1 MSAIAKDASVTL
13 ITGVPGNGKSLR
25 VVWYIRDALKAGE
38 QVFVCNLNGLTSEGA
53 WTGWVPFD
61 DPTRWEDLPAGSI
74 LVVDEAQK
82 FFRAATGTV
91 PAYIKAMETI
101 RHLGIRLILI
111 TQHPALIH
119 ANIRALIGRHE
130 HLVRSNGKPS
140 AKVYIRASV
149 IDNVR
154 SDAAL
159 AREDSTD
166 WAYPTD
172 CYGAYK
178 SAEVHTVKRT
188 VPHKM
193 KRALIFLGL
202 AGLIAALAVYLVGKD
217 LGQPDDVAPSAT
229 TPTSSIFGSSSSRT
243 PDVVIRTAEDYA
255 TNFRPLIPAMPWT
268 MPATVSREPVSQPE
282 VYCISSD
289 VSCRCL
295 TEQGTRYELPDDT
308 CRDIAR
314 YGPSYNPFRQPLAS
328 FQGHADSASLPS
340 PPAAA
345 ELPGKTSAPTSI
357 AAPAMPSAASSSTP
371 YGSVHAY
378 GDIGVK

>member
-13 ITGVPGNGKSLR
+13 ITGVPGNGKTLR
-25 VVWYIRDALKAGE
+25 VVWYIRDALNAGE
-38 QVFVCNLNGLTSEGA
+38 QVFVCNLNGLSSDGA
-53 WTGWVPFD
+53 WAGWVPFD

-91 PAYIKAMETI
+91 PGYIKAMETI

-159 AREDSTD
+159 AREDSTE
-166 WAYPTD
+166 WSYPTD
-172 CYGAYK
+172 CYGAYT

-188 VPHKM
+188 VPHKL
-193 KRALIFLGL
+193 KRALVFLGI
-202 AGLIAALAVYLVGKD
+202 AGSLAALAVYLVGKD
-217 LGQPDDVAPSAT
+217 LGQPDDVAPVPAT
-229 TPTSSIFGSSSSRT
+229 AGSSVFGSSSSRT
-243 PDVVIRTAEDYA
+243 PDVVIRTAGDYA
-255 TNFRPLIPAMPWT
+255 DYFRPLIPAMLWT
-268 MPATVSREPVSQPE
+268 MPATVSREPVAQPE

-289 VSCRCL
+289 VSCHCL
-295 TEQGTRYELPDDT
+295 TEQGTRYELSDYT

-328 FQGHADSASLPS
+328 SQGNLDHASLQSAPD
-340 PPAAA
+340 AV
-345 ELPGKTSAPTSI
+345 ELPGNA
-357 AAPAMPSAASSSTP
+357 AAPLPPGSVSSSSTP
-371 YGSVHAY
+371 FGTLHGY